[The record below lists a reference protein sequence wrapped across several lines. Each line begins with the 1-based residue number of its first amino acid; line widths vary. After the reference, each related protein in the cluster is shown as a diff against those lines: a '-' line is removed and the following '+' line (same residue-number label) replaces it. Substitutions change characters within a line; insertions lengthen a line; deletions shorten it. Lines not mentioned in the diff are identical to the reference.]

1 MIKRTIL
8 GAVLVWLTSCTPAQ
22 FAKAAD
28 VAKDALE
35 VARVLCLA
43 SGQQQTGLSF
53 SDVQKQF
60 CSTRQQL
67 EPWIGIAQ
75 DAQRS
80 GAEKTGV
87 KR

>member
-8 GAVLVWLTSCTPAQ
+8 GAVLVWITSCTPAQ
-22 FAKAAD
+22 LAKAAD

-43 SGQQQTGLSF
+43 SGQQQTGLSLQ
-53 SDVQKQF
+53 DVQESF
-60 CSTRQQL
+60 CSTEKQL

-75 DAQRS
+75 DAQRT
-80 GAEKTGV
+80 GALKTGV
-87 KR
+87 IR